1 MTRLFFQGLFLTV
14 NMQTMMNQ
22 LNAVLTGVSAGIP
35 DYILTNEELSKMVDT
50 SDEWIMTRVGIKERR
65 ILKGEHQG
73 ISVLGTIAVKD
84 LLIKTDST
92 PEEIDAVVFAT
103 STPDHIFPSAASIV
117 AENCGI
123 KNAFCFDM
131 EVACSGFIYGL
142 EICNGL
148 IKTGKYKKIIL
159 LAGDKMSSITN
170 YSDRTTCPLFGDA
183 VGAAMI
189 EPTNED
195 IGIMDAMLHTD
206 GVGYKPL
213 QLKAGGSKFP
223 ATAETVKNAEHTV
236 YQDGRVVFKFA
247 VSKMSEVTL
256 NILQRNNL
264 AIEDIDWLVPHQANM
279 RIIDAAV
286 KRTGLSREK
295 VMINIEKY
303 GNTSAG
309 TIPLCLWEW
318 EPRLKKGDKVILT
331 AFGAG
336 FSWGSVYLK
345 WGYGGQQSANG

>member
-1 MTRLFFQGLFLTV
+1 MK
-14 NMQTMMNQ
+14 Q
-22 LNAVLTGVSAGIP
+22 LNAVITGITASLP
-35 DYILTNEELSKMVDT
+35 DYVLTNEELSRLVDT

-65 ILKGEHQG
+65 ILKGEEQG
-73 ISVLGTIAVKD
+73 ISVLGTEAVEG
-84 LLIKTDST
+84 LLKKTST
-92 PEEIDAVVFAT
+92 RPEEVDAVVFAT

-123 KNAFCFDM
+123 KHAFCFDM

-159 LAGDKMSSITN
+159 IAGDKMSSITDYN
-170 YSDRTTCPLFGDA
+170 DRTTCPLFGDA
-183 VGAAMI
+183 AGAVMI
-189 EPTNED
+189 EPTEEELGIID
-195 IGIMDAMLHTD
+195 AKLHSDGIG
-206 GVGYKPL
+206 YQPL
-213 QLKAGGSKFP
+213 QMKAGGSKYP
-223 ATAETVKNAEHTV
+223 ASHETVEKAEHTV
-236 YQDGRVVFKFA
+236 KQDGRVVFKHA
-247 VSKMSEVTL
+247 VSKMAEVSL
-256 NILQRNNL
+256 DIMQRNNL
-264 AIEDIDWLVPHQANM
+264 TVDDVQWLVPHQANM
-279 RIIDAAV
+279 RIIDATIQ
-286 KRTGLSREK
+286 RTELPREK

-318 EPRLKKGDKVILT
+318 EPKLKKGDNIILT

-345 WGYGGQQSANG
+345 WGYDGA

>member
-1 MTRLFFQGLFLTV
+1 MK
-14 NMQTMMNQ
+14 Q
-22 LNAVLTGVSAGIP
+22 LNAVITGITASLP
-35 DYILTNEELSKMVDT
+35 DYVLTNEELSRLVDT

-65 ILKGEHQG
+65 ILKGEEQG
-73 ISVLGTIAVKD
+73 ISVLGTEAVEG
-84 LLIKTDST
+84 LLKKTGT
-92 PEEIDAVVFAT
+92 RPEEVDAVVFAT

-123 KNAFCFDM
+123 KHAFCFDM

-159 LAGDKMSSITN
+159 IAGDKMSSITDYN
-170 YSDRTTCPLFGDA
+170 DRTTCPLFGDA
-183 VGAAMI
+183 AGAVMI
-189 EPTNED
+189 EPTEEELGIID
-195 IGIMDAMLHTD
+195 AKLHSDGIG
-206 GVGYKPL
+206 YQPL
-213 QLKAGGSKFP
+213 QMKAGGSKYP
-223 ATAETVKNAEHTV
+223 ASHETVEKAEHTV
-236 YQDGRVVFKFA
+236 KQDGRVVFKHA
-247 VSKMSEVTL
+247 VSKMAEVSL
-256 NILQRNNL
+256 DIMQRNNL
-264 AIEDIDWLVPHQANM
+264 TVDDVQWLVPHQANM
-279 RIIDAAV
+279 RIIDATIQ
-286 KRTGLSREK
+286 RTELPREK

-318 EPRLKKGDKVILT
+318 EPKLKKGDNIILT

-345 WGYGGQQSANG
+345 WGYDGA